1 MSKKV
6 NLKEYAVIIIG
17 MFIISAGIYYVM
29 MPGGFVLGS
38 LAGLVVV
45 LVNFIPLSVST
56 LTFILN
62 VILLLIGFVCI
73 GKEFGGKT
81 VFASML
87 LSVYLWIFE
96 RLTPKVSPLTGD
108 ILIDMLC
115 FLLMLCFGQALLF
128 NVNASSGGLDIVAKL
143 LNKYLYLDLGKAV
156 MFVGFAT
163 AATSILIYD
172 RKVLVV
178 SLLGTYLSGIVL
190 DNFIDGFHMRKRVCI
205 ISQNYQAILDFIF
218 KDLNRGATLY
228 SAYGGLNHEEKVEIT
243 TILEKNEYG
252 RLLAYIHENDPTA
265 FMTVSSVGEVI
276 GKWNENRRRIG

>member
-1 MSKKV
+1 METKV
-6 NLKEYAVIIIG
+6 NWKEYAVIMAG
-17 MFIISAGIYYVM
+17 MLIISAGIYYVM

-45 LVNFIPLSVST
+45 LVNFIPLSVSA

-62 VILLLIGFVCI
+62 ALLLLIGFIFI

-81 VFASML
+81 IFASVM

-96 RLTPKVSPLTGD
+96 KLTPNVKPLTGD
-108 ILIDMLC
+108 VLIDMLC
-115 FLLMLCFGQALLF
+115 FLLLLCFGQALIF
-128 NVNASSGGLDIVAKL
+128 NVNASSGGLDIVGKI
-143 LNKYLYLDLGKAV
+143 LNKYLYIEIGKAV
-156 MFVGFAT
+156 AFAGFVT
-163 AATSILIYD
+163 AATSILVYD
-172 RKVLVV
+172 RKTLVV

-205 ISQNYQAILDFIF
+205 ISQNYQAVQEFIF
-218 KDLNRGATLY
+218 KELNRGATLY

-252 RLLAYIHENDPTA
+252 KLLAYIHENDPTA

-276 GKWNENRRRIG
+276 GKWNANRRIR